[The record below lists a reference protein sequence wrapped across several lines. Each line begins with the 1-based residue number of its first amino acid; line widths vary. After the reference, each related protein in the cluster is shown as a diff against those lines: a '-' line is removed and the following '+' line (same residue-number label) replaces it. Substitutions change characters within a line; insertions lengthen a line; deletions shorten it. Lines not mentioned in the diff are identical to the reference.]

1 LTESTICDAA
11 LYDVRILDLAA
22 GLSGAFCTA
31 QLERMGAEVR
41 RLSVRGDGVEPSFL
55 DAYLSASEVYRLHL
69 GREQDPKVID
79 LGEPADVE
87 TLREAVAW
95 ADVVVE
101 DGREPLLDLARIDVA
116 DRPAGRAVPVVVSL
130 TPNGR
135 GGPRRD
141 DLASDLTVFHG
152 AGPGL
157 AVPGLVADPE
167 SMPPLRLGSHQGSFV
182 CGLVAAINVVASL
195 HARRRAPADARIV
208 SDVSAHEALANSYR
222 QSLGTYAY
230 YGGGTGRDLER
241 GRGAGGTVDHRN
253 LPCKDGYVNIAW
265 GGVQQWD
272 SLKGLLG
279 NPAWTED
286 PDLDTPALRFKNWR
300 KIVPHLE
307 EWAADLEK
315 EQILYLCQGW
325 RIPSA
330 PVNDGAELLPSDVL
344 RSRGFWR
351 EVTTA
356 RRQITLPGLP
366 IRRSYPNDGG
376 AEMAR

>member
-1 LTESTICDAA
+1 LTDPTSPEGA
-11 LYDVRILDLAA
+11 LRDVRVLDVAA
-22 GLSGAFCTA
+22 GISGAFCTA

-41 RLSVRGDGVEPSFL
+41 RLTLCGPGVEPAFL
-55 DAYLSASEVYRLHL
+55 DAHLSASHVYRLYL
-69 GREQDPKVID
+69 GRDREQPVID
-79 LGEPADVE
+79 LSEPADVQE
-87 TLREAVAW
+87 LRVAVAW

-101 DGREPLLDLARIDVA
+101 DGREPLLDLTGIDIA
-116 DRPAGRAVPVVVSL
+116 ESPDGQPVTIVVSL

-135 GGPRRD
+135 SGPRRN
-141 DLASDLTVFHG
+141 DLASDLTMFHG

-157 AVPGLVADPE
+157 AVPGLVADTE

-182 CGLVAAINVVASL
+182 TGLVGAINVVAAL
-195 HARRRAPADARIV
+195 HARRRAPQGTRV
-208 SDVSAHEALANSYR
+208 NSEVSAHEALANSYR

-253 LPCKDGYVNIAW
+253 IRCRDGYVNLAW

-279 NPAWTED
+279 NPEWSDD
-286 PDLDTPALRFKNWR
+286 PDLNTPAQRYKNWR

-307 EWAADLEK
+307 EWAADLDK
-315 EQILYLCQGW
+315 EHILYLCQGW

-330 PVNDGAELLPSDVL
+330 PVNDGSELLSSDVL
-344 RSRGFWR
+344 ASRGFWR
-351 EVTTA
+351 EVNTVA
-356 RRQITLPGLP
+356 GPVKLPGSP
-366 IRRSYPNDGG
+366 VRESFPTNPPAADH
-376 AEMAR
+376 